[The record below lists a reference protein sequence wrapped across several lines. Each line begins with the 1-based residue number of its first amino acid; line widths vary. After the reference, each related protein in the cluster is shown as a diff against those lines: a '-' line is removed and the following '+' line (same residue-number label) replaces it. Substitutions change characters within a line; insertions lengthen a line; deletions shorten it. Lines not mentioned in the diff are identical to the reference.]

1 MPELTRFL
9 GVVIYMYYQD
19 HAPAHFHAEYGEF
32 EVTVEIESGAVV
44 GKFPRRALKLVME
57 WYALHK
63 TELAEDWRLAQ
74 QKLPLKPIDPLE

>member
-1 MPELTRFL
+1 VPELTRFL